1 LFKHR
6 RSRLCTHAEMAQQ
19 VERGCLPCTN
29 CFVTVPQ
36 DKYFA
41 VESFGKYS
49 HMLAPGLSF
58 AGVDCCGCCITFRSI
73 TSRVDQLM
81 VRVNTKTKDNVFV
94 TAQVAVQQSVKPENT
109 VDAIYKLSDVH
120 AQIDSYVSDVVR
132 SQVPA
137 MTLDESFEKKDDISN
152 AVQQKLTQEMATY
165 GFQIHKALVTELVP
179 NQEVVQ
185 SMNEINKQKRL
196 RDAAIMAAEAE
207 KVKVVKAAEAS
218 ADAAQLQG
226 EGIARQR
233 RAIIDGLRDS
243 ITHGSS
249 ETLSTEKVS
258 ELLLITQYFETLRDI
273 AAQSKAQTVFL
284 PHSAS
289 AVSDVASQ
297 IRGGVMPA
305 SGGRK

>member
-1 LFKHR
+1 
-6 RSRLCTHAEMAQQ
+6 M
-19 VERGCLPCTN
+19 LP
-29 CFVTVPQ
+29 
-36 DKYFA
+36 
-41 VESFGKYS
+41 
-49 HMLAPGLSF
+49 PGLAF
-58 AGVDCCGCCITFRSI
+58 AGFDICGCCITFRSI
-73 TSRVDQLM
+73 TSRVDQI
-81 VRVNTKTKDNVFV
+81 VVQVHTKTKDNVFV

-109 VDAIYKLSDVH
+109 VDAMYKLADVH

-132 SQVPA
+132 SDLPK

-152 AVQQKLTQEMATY
+152 AVQSKLTQEMAHY

-179 NQEVVQ
+179 NAEVVR

-196 RDAAIMAAEAE
+196 RDASIMAAEGE

-243 ITHGSS
+243 ITHGTH
-249 ETLSTEKVS
+249 ENLSTEKIS

-273 AAQSKAQTVFL
+273 AAQSRAQTVFL

-297 IRGGVMPA
+297 IRGGVM
-305 SGGRK
+305 SGGSSARR